1 MSVASLNNSH
11 RRMVLPNSSHR
22 RVSSLG
28 GPPTRAGVSRARWGK
43 LRGQDPSN
51 NEPIAYKNGYQDF
64 YGRDF
69 IVTPDVLIPRPETEQ
84 IIDTILN
91 LAGKPYLPGVK
102 PSKRVLPPNPTIL
115 DVGTGS
121 GCIAITI
128 KKELPEAE
136 VYATD
141 ISEKALQIAQKNAQ
155 NHGVYLPFII
165 SRLLDNVKFTP
176 DVIVANLPYVD
187 KKWDWL
193 DKEALSHEPP
203 IALYAA
209 DHGLKLIKEL
219 IDAASSK
226 YLILEADPCQHQ
238 EIINFATKKGLQHL
252 ETRGFILTF
261 CNPQA

>member
-1 MSVASLNNSH
+1 MNA
-11 RRMVLPNSSHR
+11 
-22 RVSSLG
+22 
-28 GPPTRAGVSRARWGK
+28 
-43 LRGQDPSN
+43 PS
-51 NEPIAYKNGYQDF
+51 PSQSKKPQAYIEGFQNF

-84 IIDTILN
+84 IIDAVLN

-102 PSKRVLPPNPTIL
+102 PAKRVLPSNPIIL

-136 VYATD
+136 VCATD
-141 ISEKALQIAQKNAQ
+141 ISEKALKIAQKNAAK
-155 NHGVYLPFII
+155 HGTPIFFII
-165 SRLLDNVKFTP
+165 SHLCQNVNNPKDCCPRGVGSVKRKKSFYTHAPSAVNFTP

-187 KKWDWL
+187 EKWDWL
-193 DKEALSHEPP
+193 DKEALSHEPS
-203 IALYAA
+203 IALYAD

-219 IDAASSK
+219 IDTVNSK
-226 YLILEADPCQHQ
+226 YLVLEADPCQHK
-238 EIINFATKKGLQHL
+238 EIIDYAAKKRLQHL